1 MMRIINFKE
10 LISLFLLLS
19 ALLLGGC
26 GTAMLSDAH
35 LAKQAKSQFSQMKK
49 AEKLSKNASYKAM
62 VNRIGKRIAGVAQ
75 VDLPGT
81 EWEFVVFDKNEA
93 NAFAMPGGKVGV
105 NSGLITL
112 ANGNEDE
119 VAAVIGH
126 EVAHVALRHSNK
138 RMSQAIGIGL
148 GGLILETAIRNK
160 SETDRLLTRGAYG
173 AGTTVGLALPYSRS
187 NEREADHRGL
197 LYSAMAGYDPRGA
210 VSFWEKMVKAS
221 SGGKIPEF
229 LSTHPNPSNRIE
241 FLEANMEKAL
251 ALYREAKLSR
261 GEKPNP

>member
-1 MMRIINFKE
+1 MKIINIKE
-10 LISLFLLLS
+10 LLSLFLLLS
-19 ALLLGGC
+19 ALLFGGC

-49 AEKLSKNASYKAM
+49 AEKLSNNASYKSM

-160 SETDRLLTRGAYG
+160 SETRIDSWQEVHMGLARLLAWLFLTLVQMRGKLITG
-173 AGTTVGLALPYSRS
+173 DLIFRNGWLRSKRSR
-187 NEREADHRGL
+187 
-197 LYSAMAGYDPRGA
+197 
-210 VSFWEKMVKAS
+210 
-221 SGGKIPEF
+221 
-229 LSTHPNPSNRIE
+229 
-241 FLEANMEKAL
+241 
-251 ALYREAKLSR
+251 
-261 GEKPNP
+261 

>member
-1 MMRIINFKE
+1 MKFSIPAS
-10 LISLFLLLS
+10 LSLFALS
-19 ALLLGGC
+19 ILGSGC
-26 GTAMLSDAH
+26 GTAMLSDEH

-49 AEKLSKNASYKAM
+49 AERLSNSASHKAM
-62 VNRIGKRIAGVAQ
+62 VNRIGKRITGVAQ

-81 EWEFVVFDKNEA
+81 EWEFVVFDKKEP

-112 ANGNEDE
+112 AKGNEDE

-138 RMSQAIGIGL
+138 RMSQAIAIGL
-148 GGLILETAIRNK
+148 GGVILETAMRNK
-160 SETDRLLTRGAYG
+160 SDTDRILARGAYG

-197 LYSAMAGYDPRGA
+197 YYSAMAGYDPRAA
-210 VSFWEKMVKAS
+210 VSFWKKMQKA
-221 SGGKIPEF
+221 GGGRVPEF
-229 LSTHPNPSNRIE
+229 LSTHPDSGKRIE
-241 FLEANMEKAL
+241 FLESHMDHAM
-251 ALYREAKLSR
+251 ALYRQAKQAR